1 MAKVD
6 LIDNSWVDLVFEGK
20 NKEYGAYVLRKET
33 GKRNVKALL
42 WVLIGIALIFAIAY
56 ANLAIQNAIK
66 QNQAIE
72 TDVELSKLAQK
83 KEAKVERKEPV
94 KVEMEQKVVEKVKS
108 SVKFTAPE
116 IKKDDEVKPEDE
128 LKSQDDLSKTN
139 TAIGAFDVKGND
151 EAEGE
156 VLKAKEVIAT
166 EPVKPKEEEN
176 KVFDVV
182 EQMPQFPGG
191 PNALFEYLSKN
202 IKYPVVAEENGIQG
216 RVIVTFVVERDG
228 SITDVK
234 VAKSVDPSLDKEAMR
249 VVKSM
254 PHWIP
259 GKQNGSAV
267 RVRYTVPVTFRLQ

>member
-6 LIDNSWVDLVFEGK
+6 LIDTSWVDLVFEGK

-66 QNQAIE
+66 QNVSVE

-156 VLKAKEVIAT
+156 VLKAKEVVVD
-166 EPVKPKEEEN
+166 EKPKEEET

-182 EQMPQFPGG
+182 EQMPKFPGG
-191 PNALFEYLSKN
+191 DNALFEYLSKN

-267 RVRYTVPVTFRLQ
+267 RVKYTVPVTFRLQ